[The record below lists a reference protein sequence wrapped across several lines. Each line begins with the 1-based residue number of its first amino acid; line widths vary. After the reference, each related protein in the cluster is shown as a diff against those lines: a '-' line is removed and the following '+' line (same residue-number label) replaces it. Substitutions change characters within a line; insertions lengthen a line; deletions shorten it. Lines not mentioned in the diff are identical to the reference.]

1 MPRQGWQDELAKEG
15 DDSAQTPG
23 RPFFGYFLVAVDKKV
38 TRHPGGAALSISGS
52 NSPRASAYAEVSEQ
66 EERPRTMRFATLS
79 TSLYL
84 IAVPETRRVQDEVD
98 KLSTS

>member
-1 MPRQGWQDELAKEG
+1 
-15 DDSAQTPG
+15 
-23 RPFFGYFLVAVDKKV
+23 
-38 TRHPGGAALSISGS
+38 
-52 NSPRASAYAEVSEQ
+52 
-66 EERPRTMRFATLS
+66 MRFPRIGSGVS

>member
-1 MPRQGWQDELAKEG
+1 
-15 DDSAQTPG
+15 
-23 RPFFGYFLVAVDKKV
+23 
-38 TRHPGGAALSISGS
+38 
-52 NSPRASAYAEVSEQ
+52 
-66 EERPRTMRFATLS
+66 MRFATLS